1 MHKPQLL
8 NYYSQECITEGQSQR
23 VSSAPTPCFPVG
35 EAETQKWVR
44 SWPKIVLV
52 WLAESRVQGLLKLSP
67 RIFNSSTGC
76 FRSNSSI
83 FHQTDIWE
91 SSPSWTKVRQTQG
104 IQSSGDRVWSIYSS
118 KPSECLDYRQAPPGQ
133 SSRSHL
139 PTDVW
144 CGSISGSKKMGLE
157 GVEVEETGW
166 DVMYKNFE
174 KLFKSYTIRLC

>member
-1 MHKPQLL
+1 MHKLQLL

-104 IQSSGDRVWSIYSS
+104 IQSSGDRVWSQVANPVFQSIFTPCSFHPVPTTMPLNWFS
-118 KPSECLDYRQAPPGQ
+118 NKHAIACGVGVQA
-133 SSRSHL
+133 
-139 PTDVW
+139 
-144 CGSISGSKKMGLE
+144 
-157 GVEVEETGW
+157 
-166 DVMYKNFE
+166 
-174 KLFKSYTIRLC
+174 